1 MASEKLVKVLIMFS
15 LVTVGGIVFVMPDDP
30 ALIDAPLNY
39 FDIALRIYTISW
51 LVSLFLLFKFHPSG
65 RTFFTIILILGVP
78 ITLGIT
84 ESKLATS
91 NMYDMLFWLSGM
103 IDGALLAILYL
114 TSFEERFNKFTW
126 IKMRESK

>member
-1 MASEKLVKVLIMFS
+1 MASEKLVKVLIIFS
-15 LVTVGGIVFVMPDDP
+15 LVAVGGIVFVMPEDP
-30 ALIDAPLNY
+30 ALIDAPFNY
-39 FDIALRIYTISW
+39 FDIALPIYTISW

-91 NMYDMLFWLSGM
+91 NVYDMLFWLSGM

-114 TSFEERFNKFTW
+114 TSLKERFNKLTW
-126 IKMRESK
+126 MKI

>member
-1 MASEKLVKVLIMFS
+1 MVSEKLVKVLIIFS
-15 LVTVGGIVFVMPDDP
+15 LVAVGGIVFVMPKDP
-30 ALIDAPLNY
+30 ALIDAPFNY
-39 FDIALRIYTISW
+39 FDIALPIYTISW

-65 RTFFTIILILGVP
+65 RTFFTVILALGVP

-84 ESKLATS
+84 ESTLATS

-114 TSFEERFNKFTW
+114 TSLKERFNKFTSMK
-126 IKMRESK
+126 I

>member
-1 MASEKLVKVLIMFS
+1 MASEKLVKVLIIFS
-15 LVTVGGIVFVMPDDP
+15 LGAVGGIFSVMPEEP
-30 ALIDAPLNY
+30 GLIDAPFNY
-39 FDIALRIYTISW
+39 FDVALPIYAISW

-65 RTFFTIILILGVP
+65 RSFFTVILALGVP

-114 TSFEERFNKFTW
+114 TNIKERFNKF
-126 IKMRESK
+126 I

>member
-1 MASEKLVKVLIMFS
+1 MASEKLVKVLIIFS
-15 LVTVGGIVFVMPDDP
+15 LGTVGGIFSVMPEEP
-30 ALIDAPLNY
+30 VLIDAPFNY
-39 FDIALRIYTISW
+39 FDVALPIYAISW

-65 RTFFTIILILGVP
+65 RSFFTVILALGVP

-114 TSFEERFNKFTW
+114 TNIKERFNKF
-126 IKMRESK
+126 I

>member
-1 MASEKLVKVLIMFS
+1 MDSIMASEKLVKVLIIFS
-15 LVTVGGIVFVMPDDP
+15 LGAVGGIFSVMPEDP
-30 ALIDAPLNY
+30 ALIDAPFSY
-39 FDIALRIYTISW
+39 FDIALPIYTISW

-65 RTFFTIILILGVP
+65 RLFFTVILALGVP
-78 ITLGIT
+78 ITLGIP

-114 TSFEERFNKFTW
+114 TDIKERFNKF
-126 IKMRESK
+126 I

>member
-1 MASEKLVKVLIMFS
+1 MASEKLVKVLIIFS
-15 LVTVGGIVFVMPDDP
+15 LGAVGGIFSVMPEEP
-30 ALIDAPLNY
+30 ALIDAPFNY
-39 FDIALRIYTISW
+39 FDVALPIYTILW
-51 LVSLFLLFKFHPSG
+51 LVSLFLVFKFHPSG
-65 RTFFTIILILGVP
+65 RSFFTVILALGVP

-114 TSFEERFNKFTW
+114 TNIKERFNNF
-126 IKMRESK
+126 I